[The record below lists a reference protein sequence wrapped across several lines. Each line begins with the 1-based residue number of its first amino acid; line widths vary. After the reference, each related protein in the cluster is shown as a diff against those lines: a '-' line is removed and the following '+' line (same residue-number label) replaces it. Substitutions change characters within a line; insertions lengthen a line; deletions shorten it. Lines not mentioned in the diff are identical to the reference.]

1 MSYGISPVI
10 PLQKNEEDGFYALT
24 KTIVQNVKQNFK
36 NLLLTAQGE
45 RVMQPAFGV
54 GLKHFLFENNS
65 FELQSEISDQINSQT
80 KKYMPFI
87 SIKEIQIFEEE
98 DPLKI
103 QFNNILS
110 IRIFYSVPSRGI
122 VDIIDIL

>member
-24 KTIVQNVKQNFK
+24 KTIVQNIKQNFK
-36 NLLLTAQGE
+36 NLLLTSPGE
-45 RVMQPAFGV
+45 RVMQPTFGV

-80 KKYMPFI
+80 EKYMPFVN
-87 SIKEIQIFEEE
+87 IKEIQIFEEK

-122 VDIIDIL
+122 VDSIDIL

>member
-1 MSYGISPVI
+1 
-10 PLQKNEEDGFYALT
+10 
-24 KTIVQNVKQNFK
+24 
-36 NLLLTAQGE
+36 
-45 RVMQPAFGV
+45 MQPAFGV